1 MIESFG
7 LWYTPAVFVL
17 AIGSYIV
24 TRDIELALTLLAP
37 ESTAGPRVTF
47 LHAPLLA
54 ATLTVLAAVFLVGD
68 LLAGIAARV
77 ADPRLR
83 AATEQAEDSAYA

>member
-1 MIESFG
+1 MIGELILVEWIFSWPG
-7 LWYTPAVFVL
+7 LGRQL
-17 AIGSYIV
+17 AF
-24 TRDIELALTLLAP
+24 TLLAP
-37 ESTAGPRVTF
+37 ESTSGVRPIF

-54 ATLTVLAAVFLVGD
+54 ATLTVLAAVFLAGD

-83 AATEQAEDSAYA
+83 AATEQAEDGAYV